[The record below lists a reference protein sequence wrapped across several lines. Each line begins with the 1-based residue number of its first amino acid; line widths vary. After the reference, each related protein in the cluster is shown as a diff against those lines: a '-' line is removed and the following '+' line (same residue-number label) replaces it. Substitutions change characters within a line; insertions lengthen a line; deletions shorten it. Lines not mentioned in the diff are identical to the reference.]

1 MANSSADVVSSVD
14 AVGVDLTAIA
24 SLLGGNGSSDV
35 AVGNQAGEG
44 VPVVVVDGAGAVD
57 TVVTEEPKAGETGS
71 ELVRKFTTVNGSHGD
86 PIELLIGQHI
96 WNEETETEEIIPGEL
111 SVRVENGYQIG
122 IYSFIDGLRFTVD
135 IDEPWADVKEI
146 NHRLEVWLLANR
158 ANLESKGWI
167 LGLKNAAT
175 DTASVGEISQKAV
188 EDLNPAIL
196 LAAINPLTPK
206 YDDVIRYLRVLYSN
220 THPEP
225 DLLPEQWLPRDVWDE
240 YVKIIGYAPPTQ
252 LKLVT
257 YPLNIVSMLQL
268 AFVPNITF
276 KVRLGQVMDLL
287 DLKKMKASFRVR
299 KSIRLRRIRDNNSDA
314 AIALRRLEA
323 EYENRLLMLKQEMN
337 KAKLAYK
344 SAKNE
349 FEEKRA
355 ALIVE
360 LGDGLG

>member
-1 MANSSADVVSSVD
+1 MVTNKETGAADGVSG
-14 AVGVDLTAIA
+14 GVDLTAIA
-24 SLLGGNGSSDV
+24 SLLGGGSGDVGNG
-35 AVGNQAGEG
+35 AVGNNSNQAGEG
-44 VPVVVVDGAGAVD
+44 VPDAVGENVD
-57 TVVTEEPKAGETGS
+57 TVVIEEPKAGDA
-71 ELVRKFTTVNGSHGD
+71 LVKKFTTVSGSHGD
-86 PIELLIGQHI
+86 PLELMVGQYI
-96 WNEETETEEIIPGEL
+96 WNEETRLGEIIPGEL
-111 SVRVENGYQIG
+111 ALLVENGYQIG

-146 NHRLEVWLLANR
+146 NRRLEVWLLANR
-158 ANLESKGWI
+158 ANLESEGWI
-167 LGLKNAAT
+167 LGLKNDGT
-175 DTASVGEISQKAV
+175 DMPLLGEISQKAV

-196 LAAINPLTPK
+196 LAGINPLTPK

-220 THPEP
+220 SRPVP

-240 YVKIIGYAPPTQ
+240 YVSIIGYAPPTQ

-323 EYENRLLMLKQEMN
+323 EYENRLLMLRQEMN

-344 SAKNE
+344 TVKKE
-349 FEEKRA
+349 FDEKRA
-355 ALIVE
+355 ALIIE